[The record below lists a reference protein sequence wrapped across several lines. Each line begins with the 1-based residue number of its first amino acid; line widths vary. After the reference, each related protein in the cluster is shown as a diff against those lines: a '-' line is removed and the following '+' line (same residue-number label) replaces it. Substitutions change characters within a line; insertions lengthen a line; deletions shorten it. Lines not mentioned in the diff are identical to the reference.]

1 MIYAYVNLRVQKVI
15 EDIDKTTLQH
25 HLAVN
30 MYCQNINDMFEAKNK
45 YKTVPQ
51 FYHVFLKLGRSWKLG
66 DENAGFMFY

>member
-1 MIYAYVNLRVQKVI
+1 
-15 EDIDKTTLQH
+15 
-25 HLAVN
+25 
-30 MYCQNINDMFEAKNK
+30 MFEAKKK